1 MNTLQDL
8 AAWLQQLDPILK
20 AAGIVAAAA
29 GGIWVWYQRYRDR
42 TQVRIRK
49 LRLAQGDTTTR
60 KISFEA
66 ENIGTS
72 VTSLEPSLSL
82 TAYSPERRRQRYCFV
97 IDEKDR
103 QLPVHVTK
111 QFTGT
116 HNEVENRVM
125 LFVWFMTFRIPLTR
139 GHTVTVRIRNADF
152 KPIGFWRFYIERLFF
167 MAFGRVHP
175 WK

>member
-8 AAWLQQLDPILK
+8 SSWLQQLDPLIK
-20 AAGIVAAAA
+20 AVGIVAAAA
-29 GGIWVWYQRYRDR
+29 GGIWVWHKRYRDR

-97 IDEKDR
+97 INEKDR
-103 QLPVHVTK
+103 QLPVLVSK
-111 QFTGT
+111 QFIAT
-116 HNEVENRVM
+116 HNEIENRVM

-139 GHTVTVRIRNADF
+139 SNTVTVRVRNADF
-152 KPIGFWRFYIERLFF
+152 KPIGFWRFHIARLFF
-167 MAFGRVHP
+167 LAFGPVHP
-175 WK
+175 